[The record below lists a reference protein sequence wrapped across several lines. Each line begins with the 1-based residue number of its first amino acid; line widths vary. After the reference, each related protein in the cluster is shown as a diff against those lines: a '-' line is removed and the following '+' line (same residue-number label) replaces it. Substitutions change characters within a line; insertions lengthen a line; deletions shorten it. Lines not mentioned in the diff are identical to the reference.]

1 MLKSLPTDAIYRVVS
16 ERPVWVRHG
25 KLAILEFV
33 GRNEA
38 GVWGWLVEPYTTQ
51 WELYHVHP
59 GGIVLPLR
67 QWVRLDGWCA
77 GFCKDT
83 PFFSLE
89 KVGC

>member
-51 WELYHVHP
+51 WELYRVHP

-83 PFFSLE
+83 PFFTLE
-89 KVGC
+89 KIGC